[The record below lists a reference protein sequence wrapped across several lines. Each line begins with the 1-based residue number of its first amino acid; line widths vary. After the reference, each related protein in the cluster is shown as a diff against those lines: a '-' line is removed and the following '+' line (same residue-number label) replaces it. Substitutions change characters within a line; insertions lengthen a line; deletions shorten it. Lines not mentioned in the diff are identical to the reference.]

1 MSTVRLEPVHRSLA
15 GRTWSGVRRDPLLV
29 LAACVCAVMVLVVL
43 VGPLMAPYPP
53 DQTDILAANQ
63 GASSAHW
70 LGTDALGRDTTSR
83 LLYGARPSLVAA
95 GLVVV
100 CSTALGT
107 LLAIV
112 AAWYGGWVDRTLM
125 RVSNVLFAIP
135 SILLAMVGVA
145 IVGAGL
151 VAPVIALSIVYSPYI
166 ARVGRSVALPERR
179 KPYIE
184 ACQLAGFSKT
194 RIWFFHL
201 LPNMRGILVAQST
214 VALGFALMDLAAISF
229 IGLDPQ
235 PPSADWG
242 VMVSEGRSAL
252 LNGQPMQALT
262 AGTVIVVC
270 VVAAMVLGER
280 LTARAKGAL

>member
-1 MSTVRLEPVHRSLA
+1 MSTVRLEPVQRSLA

-29 LAACVCAVMVLVVL
+29 LAACVCALMVLVVL
-43 VGPLMAPYPP
+43 VGPLLAPYPP

-83 LLYGARPSLVAA
+83 LLCGARPSLVAA

-145 IVGAGL
+145 IVGAGI

-229 IGLDPQ
+229 IGLGVQ